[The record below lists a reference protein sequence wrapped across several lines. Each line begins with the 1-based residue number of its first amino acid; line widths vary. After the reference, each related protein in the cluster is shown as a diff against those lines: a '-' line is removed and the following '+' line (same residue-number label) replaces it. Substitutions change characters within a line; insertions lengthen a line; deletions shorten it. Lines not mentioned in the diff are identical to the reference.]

1 MNGTNLKTS
10 YSVPIIIAGLP
21 ESDTSDNSTDSN
33 NATSSDTNE
42 TAVFVPVYNV
52 TKEVENRPPPE
63 KPDFA
68 PPKMKIAAI
77 NRLGLLTIKFS
88 EQFFIPANFTERI
101 NEETFDISIKATNPA
116 M

>member
-1 MNGTNLKTS
+1 M
-10 YSVPIIIAGLP
+10 GLP
-21 ESDTSDNSTDSN
+21 ETDTSDSADNSTDSS

-42 TAVFVPVYNV
+42 TAVFVPVFNV
-52 TKEVENRPPPE
+52 TKEIQNRPPPK

-88 EQFFIPANFTERI
+88 EEFFIPSNFTEKI
-101 NEETFDISIKATNPA
+101 NQETFEISIQATNPA